1 MTRVAIVG
9 GGPGGLMAAH
19 LLERK
24 CGNACRATL
33 FEASGRL
40 GGKIDTRR
48 FDRAPVMYE
57 AGVAEC
63 YGYEAIGPDPLRRLV
78 RELGLTTTPIDG
90 SAVVMDGTI
99 LRTDSDVARL
109 CGIRTRTAIEA
120 FRAGAAALLPR
131 SAWHRGLAPEDNRHP
146 WADRSG

>member
-24 CGNACRATL
+24 CGNGCRATL

-48 FDRAPVMYE
+48 FDTAPVMYE
-57 AGVAEC
+57 SGVAEC
-63 YGYEAIGPDPLRRLV
+63 YGYEAIGPIPSARSSASW
-78 RELGLTTTPIDG
+78 G
-90 SAVVMDGTI
+90 ST
-99 LRTDSDVARL
+99 
-109 CGIRTRTAIEA
+109 
-120 FRAGAAALLPR
+120 
-131 SAWHRGLAPEDNRHP
+131 RHP
-146 WADRSG
+146 SAGMPS